1 MPSSEYRKSF
11 QEDSR
16 MIALASNSK
25 SAQSFMFSEDGK
37 YMLKTASESEL
48 DSMLRLLPHY
58 AEHVSRRRGSLI
70 TRFFGVYRVTNPR
83 TKRSTIFVSSSNVF
97 STEKR
102 LHERYDLKGSV
113 VGRRTIPRNS
123 SAFKPT
129 TMLKDLD
136 LADRDKIRLAAG
148 YKKRLMRELSA
159 DAEFLAGLGVMDYS
173 LLVGIHRPLRPKS
186 SRLLALPLSVL
197 AAASKPV
204 WAAGCFALGFLPG
217 GARRGGRRPPV
228 GVYPGREPGVVYYV
242 GIIDVLQ
249 RPPRASAGTFKRAL
263 TTAAPLGPILL
274 CLDGLHC
281 PLLDF
286 SPTLVQ
292 LFLHFFIQR
301 GGYCPRVGRQVRRL
315 LCCKLHRRKMVPFTK
330 RTTIAIAIARV
341 P

>member
-1 MPSSEYRKSF
+1 MPSSEYRRSF

-58 AEHVSRRRGSLI
+58 AEHVARRRGSLI

-148 YKKRLMRELSA
+148 GKKRLMRELSA

-173 LLVGIHRPLRPKS
+173 LLVGIHRPCRPKS
-186 SRLLALPLSVL
+186 SRLLSLPLSVL
-197 AAASKPV
+197 SVASKPV
-204 WAAGCFALGFLPG
+204 WAAGCFALGIIPG
-217 GARRGGRRPPV
+217 GARRGGRRPQV

-249 RPPRASAGTFKRAL
+249 RYNLKKMLERGAKGVVYDRHELSAVPPDEYRDRFIAF
-263 TTAAPLGPILL
+263 I
-274 CLDGLHC
+274 DG
-281 PLLDF
+281 
-286 SPTLVQ
+286 
-292 LFLHFFIQR
+292 
-301 GGYCPRVGRQVRRL
+301 
-315 LCCKLHRRKMVPFTK
+315 
-330 RTTIAIAIARV
+330 RTE
-341 P
+341 